1 MTFKLSPIDK
11 NNLYHDIRLRIKEFN
26 VNEAT
31 QSILVLFENY
41 INENIHNN
49 ADDEENDNENNNIKE
64 NPFKSNGTFRRVSS

>member
-31 QSILVLFENY
+31 QSILILFEKY
-41 INENIHNN
+41 INENIVNN
-49 ADDEENDNENNNIKE
+49 DENDEDDENNKIEK
-64 NPFKSNGTFRRVSS
+64 NPFKQSGSFRRVSS